1 MDLQLDGMTA
11 LVTGAGTGIG
21 LEITR
26 VLAAEGVRVAI
37 VGRREE
43 LLRSVA
49 AELPAAPGRE
59 PVVIPYDLTTPDAGT
74 TVATVAEEQLGGV
87 DILVNNAGTSQPVGI
102 GAPESAW
109 SDAYALRV
117 VATRQLAEALL
128 PGMQERRYGRVLNVG
143 GLFELHGPINAT
155 TAMNAART
163 VYFKGFSQ
171 AVASHGIT
179 TNTIVPGVI
188 DSEQIRKAYP
198 TPEALAEALQIVPM
212 GRVGEPIEAAA
223 LVAFLASP
231 LAGYITGEVIGVDGG
246 LRRSVF

>member
-117 VATRQLAEALL
+117 VATRQLAEAL
-128 PGMQERRYGRVLNVG
+128 R
-143 GLFELHGPINAT
+143 I
-155 TAMNAART
+155 
-163 VYFKGFSQ
+163 
-171 AVASHGIT
+171 GI
-179 TNTIVPGVI
+179 
-188 DSEQIRKAYP
+188 
-198 TPEALAEALQIVPM
+198 L
-212 GRVGEPIEAAA
+212 
-223 LVAFLASP
+223 
-231 LAGYITGEVIGVDGG
+231 
-246 LRRSVF
+246 

>member
-1 MDLQLDGMTA
+1 MDLMLDGRTA
-11 LVTGAGTGIG
+11 LITGAGTGIG

-26 VLAAEGVRVAI
+26 LLASEGVRVAI

-49 AELPAAPGRE
+49 AELPSVPGRE
-59 PVVIPYDLTTPDAGT
+59 PVVIPHDLTAPDAGT
-74 TVATVAEEQLGGV
+74 AVATQAMEQMGAV

-128 PGMQERRYGRVLNVG
+128 PGMQERRYGRVINVG

-179 TNTIVPGVI
+179 TNTVVPGVI

-212 GRVGEPIEAAA
+212 GRVGDPIEAAA

>member
-1 MDLQLDGMTA
+1 MDLMLDGRTA
-11 LVTGAGTGIG
+11 LITGAGTGIG

-37 VGRREE
+37 VGRRDE

-49 AELPAAPGRE
+49 TELPSAPGRE
-59 PVVIPYDLTTPDAGT
+59 PVVIPHDLTAPDAGT
-74 TVATVAEEQLGGV
+74 AVAQQAIEQMGAV

-117 VATRQLAEALL
+117 VATRQLAETLL
-128 PGMQERRYGRVLNVG
+128 PGMQERRFGRVINVG

-179 TNTIVPGVI
+179 TNTVVPGVI